1 MGARRAGCIARRR
14 NYCCVAVD
22 YSRLSLSLFSVF
34 FFEQDGFPRTLQ
46 QAEDLEGIRVRARA
60 TLPPPRSL
68 RAMHSLRPPPLL
80 PATPAPQSVSRVV
93 NITLPEHVL
102 MAKML
107 ARRVCADCGRGYN
120 VAAIKEGDLDM
131 PPLLPKP
138 SDCDKCHG
146 APKLITRADD
156 TEDVVKARMVVY
168 HAETAPLVAFYRA
181 RGKLQDFAVRK
192 GLDDMPRLVNEL
204 GLA

>member
-1 MGARRAGCIARRR
+1 
-14 NYCCVAVD
+14 
-22 YSRLSLSLFSVF
+22 
-34 FFEQDGFPRTLQ
+34 
-46 QAEDLEGIRVRARA
+46 
-60 TLPPPRSL
+60 
-68 RAMHSLRPPPLL
+68 MHSLRPPPLL

-156 TEDVVKARMVVY
+156 TEDVVTARMVVY